1 MQKLLIKILEINI
14 VVIDKCLRDKHRN
27 DKCIVEINIQQIL
40 RFINKDNIN
49 IKNQNKMSVFLINL
63 LLLLKKIIIQKKA
76 FLFRINEC
84 NK

>member
-14 VVIDKCLRDKHRN
+14 VVIDKCLKDKHRN
-27 DKCIVEINIQQIL
+27 DKCIAEINIQQIL

-49 IKNQNKMSVFLINL
+49 MKNQNKMSVFLINL
-63 LLLLKKIIIQKKA
+63 LLLRKIIIQKKA